1 MKRRTFLWSAG
12 AAAPVLAAMSDFPAP
27 ADEPG
32 KLGTVALPK
41 PKIQGGKPL
50 LQALSERKTLRNIGA
65 AALPPQTLSNLLWA
79 AFGVNR
85 PDGKRT
91 APSARNIQD
100 IDIYVFLP
108 EGVYVYDAVGN
119 SLKPVLAGDQRAKAA
134 RQAPAPAAGA
144 AARPATL
151 GPADV
156 PVTLV
161 YISDQDKAKPA
172 GGRAPDPSAVN
183 AWSNVHVG
191 FIAQNVY
198 LFAASEGLASSFR
211 ANVDP
216 DALTAL
222 LSLRPGQKAL
232 YSHLIGFPS

>member
-1 MKRRTFLWSAG
+1 M
-12 AAAPVLAAMSDFPAP
+12 AAAPSPGQEPPALAAI
-27 ADEPG
+27 
-32 KLGTVALPK
+32 TLPK

-50 LQALSERKTLRNIGA
+50 LEALSERKTLRNIGPL
-65 AALPPQTLSNLLWA
+65 ALPRQSLSNLLWA

-91 APSARNIQD
+91 APSAQNIQD
-100 IDIYVFLP
+100 IDIYVFLQ
-108 EGVYVYDAVGN
+108 EGVYVYDAAAHA
-119 SLKPVLAGDQRAKAA
+119 LKPVLGGDQRGKGV
-134 RQAPAPAAGA
+134 RQPPAPPTAGA
-144 AARPATL
+144 APRPSTP
-151 GPADV
+151 GFADI

-161 YISDQDKAKPA
+161 YVSDQDKAKAA
-172 GGRAPDPSAVN
+172 GRRAPDSSTLT

-222 LSLRPGQKAL
+222 LSLRPAQKPL
-232 YSHLIGFPS
+232 YSHLIGYPAA